1 MSSVINIA
9 DSPHRPLLLRPT
21 PGTNTVVRGVR
32 YSTASCQ
39 EYLDG
44 KDYSVSLPINDGRE
58 EKGKCLVI
66 DFESDLFI
74 GTVLMRIK
82 KVPKPESA
90 SRCDTNDNYFMGR
103 KRTFQAIV
111 QGRFKRDDVPMSE
124 CITGQTFEKPAS
136 HLPPGFILKP
146 TLNLFR
152 VLAPQLQVQFGEKP
166 VFVSPLAATAQTI
179 ISTPTPEDQGK
190 ANNKTD
196 ERIKLGQNSVQVKE
210 GVEIVELS
218 SFGKLMRRLSGE
230 NIAPI
235 DVADDVVN
243 NSASTGISDDL
254 LQESNG
260 EKSEPSSPNTNTND
274 STEDEIV
281 GVVAKVVRRLSSNLS
296 VIVDDAAH
304 AYLGTDYSDSESEGR
319 ESGAQTSFLPC
330 SGGNNFAIE
339 DSFDEPSGTASILNE
354 ISGHKVTHLKVSGR
368 LKERKKVFNELFAK
382 RLKHGTKGPVFSTKK
397 EYRFE
402 FFQHLLLFDD
412 FSLKLP
418 FFNPKLA
425 GTLNG
430 QPLQFMAGHQKD
442 PSEHIFK
449 WLWSFEIWHESLLE
463 PNA

>member
-1 MSSVINIA
+1 M
-9 DSPHRPLLLRPT
+9 PK
-21 PGTNTVVRGVR
+21 
-32 YSTASCQ
+32 
-39 EYLDG
+39 YLDE
-44 KDYSVSLPINDGRE
+44 KDYSVSLPINNGKE
-58 EKGKCLVI
+58 EHGKCLVI

-74 GTVLMRIK
+74 GTVLLRIK
-82 KVPKPESA
+82 EVPKPESA
-90 SRCDTNDNYFMGR
+90 SRCDTNDNNYFKGR

-111 QGRFKRDDVPMSE
+111 QGCFKRDDVPMSE

-179 ISTPTPEDQGK
+179 VSIPKLEEKGK
-190 ANNKTD
+190 ASDKAD
-196 ERIKLGQNSVQVKE
+196 ERLKLGQNSVQEKE

-218 SFGKLMRRLSGE
+218 SFRKLMRRLSGE
-230 NIAPI
+230 DITPI
-235 DVADDVVN
+235 DVADDPAN
-243 NSASTGISDDL
+243 SSASTEISDDL
-254 LQESNG
+254 LQENNR
-260 EKSEPSSPNTNTND
+260 EESEPSSPNTNTND
-274 STEDEIV
+274 GTEDENV
-281 GVVAKVVRRLSSNLS
+281 GVVVKVVRRLSSNLS
-296 VIVDDAAH
+296 IIVDDAAH
-304 AYLGTDYSDSESEGR
+304 AYLGTDYSDSESEGG
-319 ESGAQTSFLPC
+319 ENGDQTSFLPC
-330 SGGNNFAIE
+330 SGRNNFVLE
-339 DSFDEPSGTASILNE
+339 DSVDEPSGTASILNE
-354 ISGHKVTHLKVSGR
+354 IPGHKVNHSKASGR

-382 RLKHGTKGPVFSTKK
+382 RLKHKTKGPTFSTKK